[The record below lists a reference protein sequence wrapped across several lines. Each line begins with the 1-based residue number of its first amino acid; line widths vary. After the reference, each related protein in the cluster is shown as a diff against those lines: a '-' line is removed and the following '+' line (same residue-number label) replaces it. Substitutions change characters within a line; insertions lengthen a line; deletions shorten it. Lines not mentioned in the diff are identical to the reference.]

1 MLNREELKEL
11 AKIRAGD
18 SLFVSLYLNVNPVT
32 NAKNDYMIHLKNILK
47 QAADTLGKEKM
58 KEIAADV
65 GKIESYCKNNKRM
78 FKRGLAIMSASTQDF
93 WKEFHLS
100 IPLKN
105 EVIVDT
111 SPYIK
116 PLLDIL
122 DNYQR
127 YAILLVGRDSA
138 RLFLVHLGEIEEYA
152 EVRSEGVPRRH
163 KKGGWYALSERSYER
178 HIDYHVSLHLKDV
191 VKALDS
197 FLSQEYVGRV
207 ILGGSDEA
215 VPKVREMLPH
225 AVAEKIIGTFQA
237 DMQAKDSEILETS
250 EPILAAFEKKKEE
263 ETVSEL
269 LTKAMKNENAVIG
282 IEDVL
287 HALQEGR
294 VMKLVFLKDFRKS
307 GLACTQC
314 GHLTVQ
320 QMKGCPYCKGKM
332 KRVPYLVDLIAQ
344 KAVEQNALVEVAS
357 ENNALKRSGNIGAF
371 LRF

>member
-163 KKGGWYALSERSYER
+163 KKGGWYALSEKSYER

-207 ILGGSDEA
+207 ILGG
-215 VPKVREMLPH
+215 
-225 AVAEKIIGTFQA
+225 
-237 DMQAKDSEILETS
+237 
-250 EPILAAFEKKKEE
+250 
-263 ETVSEL
+263 
-269 LTKAMKNENAVIG
+269 LTK
-282 IEDVL
+282 
-287 HALQEGR
+287 R
-294 VMKLVFLKDFRKS
+294 YR
-307 GLACTQC
+307 
-314 GHLTVQ
+314 
-320 QMKGCPYCKGKM
+320 
-332 KRVPYLVDLIAQ
+332 
-344 KAVEQNALVEVAS
+344 
-357 ENNALKRSGNIGAF
+357 RSGKCFPMQWRKKSSGPFRLICRQKTARSSRRQNRS
-371 LRF
+371 LRHSRKKRRRRQ

>member
-47 QAADTLGKEKM
+47 QAADTLGKQKM

-100 IPLKN
+100 VPLKN

-163 KKGGWYALSERSYER
+163 KKGGWYALSEKSYER

-250 EPILAAFEKKKEE
+250 EPILAAFEKKKGGGDSERASHKGDEE
-263 ETVSEL
+263 RECRNRNRGCITRPSGRPCHEARVSQGLPEVRACMYTVWTPHCTADERLSL
-269 LTKAMKNENAVIG
+269 LQGENEKGSLSRRPHCA
-282 IEDVL
+282 
-287 HALQEGR
+287 EG
-294 VMKLVFLKDFRKS
+294 
-307 GLACTQC
+307 C
-314 GHLTVQ
+314 
-320 QMKGCPYCKGKM
+320 
-332 KRVPYLVDLIAQ
+332 
-344 KAVEQNALVEVAS
+344 
-357 ENNALKRSGNIGAF
+357 
-371 LRF
+371 